1 MSVEVAIMVCPSSS
15 VLDVVVP
22 LCPWPDTM
30 AEDAD
35 WFATWPLGRAEA
47 RDASVNGRAVT
58 STLPSGD
65 VAFFVQ
71 CDASTMPAML
81 FIAVTSWPSIS
92 ALSADNSEA
101 ALAVKAAW
109 LGEEL
114 VIDGRIA
121 GYLDVDGT
129 SAAGAWL

>member
-1 MSVEVAIMVCPSSS
+1 MVCPASS

-22 LCPWPDTM
+22 FCPWPDTM

-35 WFATWPLGRAEA
+35 WFATWPLGRDDA
-47 RDASVNGRAVT
+47 RDAFVNGRAVT
-58 STLPSGD
+58 SPLPDGS

-71 CDASTMPAML
+71 CGAETMPAML
-81 FIAVTSWPSIS
+81 AIATTSWPSIG
-92 ALSADNSEA
+92 ALSADTGVEA
-101 ALAVKAAW
+101 QAVKAAW

-121 GYLDVDGT
+121 GYLDVPVR
-129 SAAGAWL
+129 AAT